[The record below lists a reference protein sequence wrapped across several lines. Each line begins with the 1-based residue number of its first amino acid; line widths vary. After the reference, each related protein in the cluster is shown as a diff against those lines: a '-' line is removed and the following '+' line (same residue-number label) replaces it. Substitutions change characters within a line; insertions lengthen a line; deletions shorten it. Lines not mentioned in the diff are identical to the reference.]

1 MSVEAKTFTNKS
13 NGETFTKG
21 TYNGI
26 EVLRRDKD
34 GYINATKMAR
44 EAGKLNHLNRF
55 LNSVK
60 MQEILEFWM
69 NEYGGAK
76 SGSTSK
82 QAFYELTKGVI
93 NEFKGIYIHPDLV
106 HFVAEWCS
114 VKYAFYVKDIMDSI
128 DKKVHEKLDEEE
140 LEDIV
145 ENAKPLFEQEVRKM
159 CKKQLE
165 HEREICYGYRD
176 SSYELDQWEQED
188 LKREFRE
195 YELAKIA
202 LETAEKKLKAWGRFV
217 QNIVSK

>member
-1 MSVEAKTFTNKS
+1 MSVEAQTFTNKS

-34 GYINATKMAR
+34 GYINATKMVR
-44 EAGKLNHLNRF
+44 EVGRLNHLNRF
-55 LNSVK
+55 LNSTK
-60 MQEILEFWM
+60 MQEIIEFWM
-69 NEYGGAK
+69 NEYGRAK

-140 LEDIV
+140 LEDTV
-145 ENAKPLFEQEVRKM
+145 ENTKHLFEEEVRKM
-159 CKKQLE
+159 CEKQLE
-165 HEREICYGYRD
+165 HEREICYGCRD
-176 SSYELDQWEQED
+176 SPYELDQWEQED

-202 LETAEKKLKAWGRFV
+202 LETAEKKLKVWGRFV
-217 QNIVSK
+217 QKYCE

>member
-1 MSVEAKTFTNKS
+1 MSVEAKAFTNKS

-44 EAGKLNHLNRF
+44 EAGRLNHLNRF
-55 LNSVK
+55 LNSTK

-69 NEYGGAK
+69 NEYGQAK

-140 LEDIV
+140 LEDTV
-145 ENAKPLFEQEVRKM
+145 ENAKHLFEEEVRKM
-159 CKKQLE
+159 HEKQLE
-165 HEREICYGYRD
+165 HEREMCYGYRD
-176 SSYELDQWEQED
+176 SPYELDQWEQED

-202 LETAEKKLKAWGRFV
+202 LEAAEKKLKVWGRFV
-217 QNIVSK
+217 QKHCE

>member
-69 NEYGGAK
+69 KEYGRAK

-140 LEDIV
+140 LEDTV
-145 ENAKPLFEQEVRKM
+145 ENAKPLFEEEVEKM
-159 CKKQLE
+159 REKQLE

-202 LETAEKKLKAWGRFV
+202 LETAEKKLKVWGRFV
-217 QNIVSK
+217 QKYCG

>member
-1 MSVEAKTFTNKS
+1 MSVEAQTFTNKS

-55 LNSVK
+55 LNSAK

-69 NEYGGAK
+69 NEYGQAE
-76 SGSTSK
+76 SGSTAK
-82 QAFYELTKGVI
+82 QAFYELTKGVM

-114 VKYAFYVKDIMDSI
+114 VKYAFYVKDILDSI

-140 LEDIV
+140 LEDTV

-159 CKKQLE
+159 CEKQLE

-176 SSYELDQWEQED
+176 SPYELDQWEQED

-202 LETAEKKLKAWGRFV
+202 LETAEKKLKVWGRFV
-217 QNIVSK
+217 QKYCE

>member
-55 LNSVK
+55 LNSAK

-82 QAFYELTKGVI
+82 QAFYELTKGVM

-140 LEDIV
+140 LEDTV
-145 ENAKPLFEQEVRKM
+145 KNAKPLFEQEVGKM
-159 CKKQLE
+159 CEKQLE

-176 SSYELDQWEQED
+176 SPYELDQWEQED

-202 LETAEKKLKAWGRFV
+202 LEAAEKKLKVWGRFV
-217 QNIVSK
+217 KKIL

>member
-1 MSVEAKTFTNKS
+1 MSFKAQTFTNKS

-55 LNSVK
+55 LKSIK
-60 MQEILEFWM
+60 MEVIFEFWM
-69 NEYGGAK
+69 NEYGGAE
-76 SGSTSK
+76 SGSTAK
-82 QAFYELTKGVI
+82 QAFYELTKGVM

-140 LEDIV
+140 LEDTV
-145 ENAKPLFEQEVRKM
+145 ENVKTSIL
-159 CKKQLE
+159 
-165 HEREICYGYRD
+165 
-176 SSYELDQWEQED
+176 
-188 LKREFRE
+188 
-195 YELAKIA
+195 
-202 LETAEKKLKAWGRFV
+202 
-217 QNIVSK
+217 

>member
-55 LNSVK
+55 LNSAK
-60 MQEILEFWM
+60 MQEILEFWLK
-69 NEYGGAK
+69 EYGRAK

-93 NEFKGIYIHPDLV
+93 NEFKGIYIHPDFV

-140 LEDIV
+140 LEDTV
-145 ENAKPLFEQEVRKM
+145 ENAKHLFEEEVRKM
-159 CKKQLE
+159 HEKQLE

-176 SSYELDQWEQED
+176 SPYELDQWEQED

-202 LETAEKKLKAWGRFV
+202 LEAAEKKLKVWGRFV
-217 QNIVSK
+217 QKYCE

>member
-44 EAGKLNHLNRF
+44 EAGRLNHLNRF
-55 LNSVK
+55 LNSAK
-60 MQEILEFWM
+60 MQEILEFWLK
-69 NEYGGAK
+69 EYGRAK

-93 NEFKGIYIHPDLV
+93 NEFKCIYIHPDLV

-140 LEDIV
+140 LEDTV
-145 ENAKPLFEQEVRKM
+145 ENAKHLFEEEVRKM
-159 CKKQLE
+159 CEKQLE

-176 SSYELDQWEQED
+176 SPYELDQWEQED

-202 LETAEKKLKAWGRFV
+202 LETAEKKLKVWGRFV
-217 QNIVSK
+217 QKYCE

>member
-1 MSVEAKTFTNKS
+1 MSVEAQTFTNKS

-44 EAGKLNHLNRF
+44 EAGRLNHLNRF
-55 LNSVK
+55 LNSTK

-128 DKKVHEKLDEEE
+128 DKKFHEKLDEEE
-140 LEDIV
+140 LEDTV
-145 ENAKPLFEQEVRKM
+145 ENAKHLFEEEVRKM
-159 CKKQLE
+159 CEKQLE

-176 SSYELDQWEQED
+176 SPYELDQWEQED

-202 LETAEKKLKAWGRFV
+202 LEAAEKKLKVWGRFV
-217 QNIVSK
+217 QKYCE

>member
-1 MSVEAKTFTNKS
+1 MSVESKTFTNKS

-55 LNSVK
+55 LNSAK
-60 MQEILEFWM
+60 MQEILEFWLK
-69 NEYGGAK
+69 EYGGAK

-140 LEDIV
+140 LEDTV

-159 CKKQLE
+159 CEKQLE
-165 HEREICYGYRD
+165 HERELCYGYRD
-176 SSYELDQWEQED
+176 SPFELDQWEQEN

-202 LETAEKKLKAWGRFV
+202 LEAAEKKLKAWGRFV
-217 QNIVSK
+217 QKYCE

>member
-55 LNSVK
+55 LNSAK

-82 QAFYELTKGVI
+82 QAFYELTKGVM

-140 LEDIV
+140 LEDTV
-145 ENAKPLFEQEVRKM
+145 ENAKHLFEEEVRKM
-159 CKKQLE
+159 CEKQLE
-165 HEREICYGYRD
+165 HEREIYYGYRD
-176 SSYELDQWEQED
+176 SPYELDQWEQED

-202 LETAEKKLKAWGRFV
+202 LETAEKKLKVWGRFV
-217 QNIVSK
+217 KKYCE

>member
-55 LNSVK
+55 LNSAK
-60 MQEILEFWM
+60 MQEILEFWLK
-69 NEYGGAK
+69 EYGRAK

-140 LEDIV
+140 LEDTV
-145 ENAKPLFEQEVRKM
+145 ENAKHLFEEEVRKM
-159 CKKQLE
+159 CEKQLE

-176 SSYELDQWEQED
+176 SPYELDQWEQED

-202 LETAEKKLKAWGRFV
+202 LETAEKKLKVWGCFV
-217 QNIVSK
+217 QKYCE

>member
-44 EAGKLNHLNRF
+44 EVGRLNHLNRF
-55 LNSVK
+55 LNSTK

-69 NEYGGAK
+69 NECGQAK

-140 LEDIV
+140 LEDTV
-145 ENAKPLFEQEVRKM
+145 ENAKHLFEEEVRKM
-159 CKKQLE
+159 CEKQLE
-165 HEREICYGYRD
+165 HEREICYGYKD

-195 YELAKIA
+195 YELTKIA
-202 LETAEKKLKAWGRFV
+202 FEAAEKKLKVWGRFV
-217 QNIVSK
+217 QKYCE

>member
-1 MSVEAKTFTNKS
+1 
-13 NGETFTKG
+13 
-21 TYNGI
+21 
-26 EVLRRDKD
+26 
-34 GYINATKMAR
+34 
-44 EAGKLNHLNRF
+44 
-55 LNSVK
+55 
-60 MQEILEFWM
+60 MQEILEFWLK
-69 NEYGGAK
+69 EYGRAK

-93 NEFKGIYIHPDLV
+93 NEFKGIYIHPDFV

-140 LEDIV
+140 LEDTV

-159 CKKQLE
+159 HEKQLE
-165 HEREICYGYRD
+165 HEREICYDYRD
-176 SSYELDQWEQED
+176 SPYELDQWEQED

-202 LETAEKKLKAWGRFV
+202 LEAAEKKLKVWGRFV
-217 QNIVSK
+217 QKYCE

>member
-44 EAGKLNHLNRF
+44 EAGKLNHLNSF
-55 LNSVK
+55 LNSAK
-60 MQEILEFWM
+60 MQEILEFWLK
-69 NEYGGAK
+69 EYGRAK

-93 NEFKGIYIHPDLV
+93 NEFKGIYIHPDFV

-140 LEDIV
+140 LEDTV

-159 CKKQLE
+159 HEKQLE
-165 HEREICYGYRD
+165 HEREICYDYRD
-176 SSYELDQWEQED
+176 SPYELDQWEQED

-202 LETAEKKLKAWGRFV
+202 LEAAEKKLKVWGRFV
-217 QNIVSK
+217 QKYCE

>member
-1 MSVEAKTFTNKS
+1 MSVEAQTFTNKS

-44 EAGKLNHLNRF
+44 EAGRLNHLNRF
-55 LNSVK
+55 LNSAK
-60 MQEILEFWM
+60 MQEILEFWLK
-69 NEYGGAK
+69 EYGRAK

-140 LEDIV
+140 LEDTV
-145 ENAKPLFEQEVRKM
+145 ENAKHLFEEEVRKT
-159 CKKQLE
+159 CEKQLE
-165 HEREICYGYRD
+165 HEREKCYGYRD

-202 LETAEKKLKAWGRFV
+202 LETAEKKLKVWGRFV
-217 QNIVSK
+217 QKYCE

>member
-26 EVLRRDKD
+26 EVLRRDRD
-34 GYINATKMAR
+34 GYVNATKMAR

-55 LNSVK
+55 LNSAK
-60 MQEILEFWM
+60 MQEILEFWLK
-69 NEYGGAK
+69 EYGRAK

-82 QAFYELTKGVI
+82 QAFYELTKGVM

-140 LEDIV
+140 LEDTV
-145 ENAKPLFEQEVRKM
+145 ENAKPLFEEEVRKM
-159 CKKQLE
+159 HEKQIE
-165 HEREICYGYRD
+165 HEREICSGYRD
-176 SSYELDQWEQED
+176 SPYELDQWEQED

-195 YELAKIA
+195 YELAKIT
-202 LETAEKKLKAWGRFV
+202 LEAAEKKLKVWGRFV
-217 QNIVSK
+217 QKYCE